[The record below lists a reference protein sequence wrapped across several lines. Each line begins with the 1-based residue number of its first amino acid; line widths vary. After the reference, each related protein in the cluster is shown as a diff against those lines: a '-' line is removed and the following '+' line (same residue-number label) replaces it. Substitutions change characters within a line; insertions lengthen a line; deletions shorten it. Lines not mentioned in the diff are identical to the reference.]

1 MAKSVN
7 VELERPL
14 APPSEP
20 PTSPEP
26 MTDPTIEPS
35 AAQPKTKGHS
45 PRFWAII
52 VSLSLLAF
60 ISALDTMIITT
71 ALPAITQDIGGAT
84 QYIWIGNSFVLLV
97 GPPAPLRP
105 TRRHPRSQIGKPVY
119 LDAVVRYG
127 RRFAK
132 GLLDI
137 ECAQVL
143 RIDQANSSALRQP
156 YDAPRVCF
164 YRVPGV

>member
-84 QYIWIGNSFVLLV
+84 QYIWIGNSFVLASSVLQD
-97 GPPAPLRP
+97 PLRP

-119 LDAVVRYG
+119 PDAVVR
-127 RRFAK
+127 
-132 GLLDI
+132 
-137 ECAQVL
+137 Q
-143 RIDQANSSALRQP
+143 Q